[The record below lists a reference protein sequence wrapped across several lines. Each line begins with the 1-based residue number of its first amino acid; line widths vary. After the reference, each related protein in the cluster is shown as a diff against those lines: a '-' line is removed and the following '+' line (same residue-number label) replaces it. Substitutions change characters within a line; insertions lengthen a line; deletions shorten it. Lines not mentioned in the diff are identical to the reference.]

1 MGKMRVRLDNIRRMR
16 QSGAR
21 RVGVQ
26 RRKGLMFVRQYNALL
41 AGVII
46 AGVAGCSMMRGLTA
60 AKEDEPKST
69 AASYG
74 ELASLRAVG
83 GSAVFGKIRIIDR
96 GDYASMLLSLMNVPP
111 GDFRIA
117 LHETPNC
124 SSSNAFSAGP
134 AWAPAGK
141 SPLDLVPVQ
150 RAGSED
156 RVESSLRVAGLHALG
171 ANGVAGRS
179 VVVYAGPKVTEARP
193 GVPNEAIACGVF
205 EAAKPFEF

>member
-1 MGKMRVRLDNIRRMR
+1 
-16 QSGAR
+16 
-21 RVGVQ
+21 
-26 RRKGLMFVRQYNALL
+26 MFVRQFNGLL
-41 AGVII
+41 PAVIV
-46 AGVAGCSMMRGLTA
+46 AAVAGCSMMRGLTT

-111 GDFRIA
+111 GEFRIA

-205 EAAKPFEF
+205 EPAKPFEF